1 MKFIIQPS
9 FYGGL
14 VKLAGAAQSAAI
26 NEVHRLSEEV
36 RRQQFNL
43 ANPGRRFKKIGGSG
57 FWSLRANSDIRIVA
71 DRSANRL
78 VLYYVDHHD
87 KAYQWADRRKPK
99 TGPTTGAT
107 QIIESTKT
115 EMVQEVAP
123 EPEYVVKGDSA
134 SDKLAATADE
144 LAEATEK
151 PAALKDMSEDNL
163 LRYGVPTEAIQSVL
177 QADEDEL
184 LELAFKLPTD
194 VGDAL
199 LELADGGKPAFRPVV
214 VGSGPDDSGESKTH
228 SAKPDTKDPRW
239 LRRFRLWRRRRPKIP
254 PAQPDAGDTVVRRA
268 DSEAAMP
275 VGGMGKLVAD
285 AWAEHEQAAGSC
297 RVDPSIPILFFGDLE
312 EYRRSELRVMTV
324 GFHPSGREFPVDSP
338 FERFPGGTGNDS
350 TQSYLNCLSSYFRV
364 NPYRGWF
371 HQYDAVL
378 DGAQASYYAGKPST
392 ALHTN
397 FVSPI
402 ATNPTWGRL
411 TDPQREALLAGG
423 VPLWHRLLEHLR
435 PDIVFLTISRELL
448 AKIEFAS
455 RQSDW
460 QSLAVSAS
468 AEPGSRPRSH
478 AIDWR
483 WHEIA
488 SKPSLFIF
496 DPSSRIPFGLFNH
509 QLKTRIGELAREKF
523 LERTKAAL

>member
-1 MKFIIQPS
+1 MLGYPPAIRATIVSKKRKMTQTKKDIGTEESNSSNIRDN
-9 FYGGL
+9 FYL
-14 VKLAGAAQSAAI
+14 
-26 NEVHRLSEEV
+26 
-36 RRQQFNL
+36 
-43 ANPGRRFKKIGGSG
+43 
-57 FWSLRANSDIRIVA
+57 
-71 DRSANRL
+71 
-78 VLYYVDHHD
+78 
-87 KAYQWADRRKPK
+87 
-99 TGPTTGAT
+99 
-107 QIIESTKT
+107 
-115 EMVQEVAP
+115 
-123 EPEYVVKGDSA
+123 
-134 SDKLAATADE
+134 DKLAS
-144 LAEATEK
+144 
-151 PAALKDMSEDNL
+151 AL
-163 LRYGVPTEAIQSVL
+163 VHTTT
-177 QADEDEL
+177 
-184 LELAFKLPTD
+184 LELAAFLGRHLPNLGEEWWDTHVKKKLVHEQDKKALREGGISTLEQLDCARLLKIVAGNWNELSKAVNWPPD
-194 VGDAL
+194 VHTWIK
-199 LELADGGKPAFRPVV
+199 ELQNVRN
-214 VGSGPDDSGESKTH
+214 
-228 SAKPDTKDPRW
+228 
-239 LRRFRLWRRRRPKIP
+239 RLWGHTSSEPRQPKDIHRDIDTLARVLEALEAAPESLEEVKAVQEKAFAAMGARSSATSNVPTSQSDNELTTVASAEPKTDAVP
-254 PAQPDAGDTVVRRA
+254 PDAEFEKPDAGDAVVRRS

-275 VGGMGKLVAD
+275 AGGMGKLVAA

-312 EYRRSELRVMTV
+312 AYRRSELRVMTV
-324 GFHPSGREFPVDSP
+324 GFHPSGREFPGDSP

-411 TDPQREALLAGG
+411 ADPQREALLANG
-423 VPLWHRLLEHLR
+423 VPLWHRLLMDLKPHV
-435 PDIVFLTISRELL
+435 VFLTISRGLL

-468 AEPGSRPRSH
+468 AEPGSRSRSY

-488 SKPSLFIF
+488 SNPSLFIF
-496 DPSSRIPFGLFNH
+496 YPSSRIPFGLH

-523 LERTKAAL
+523 LERTGAR

>member
-1 MKFIIQPS
+1 
-9 FYGGL
+9 
-14 VKLAGAAQSAAI
+14 
-26 NEVHRLSEEV
+26 
-36 RRQQFNL
+36 
-43 ANPGRRFKKIGGSG
+43 
-57 FWSLRANSDIRIVA
+57 
-71 DRSANRL
+71 
-78 VLYYVDHHD
+78 
-87 KAYQWADRRKPK
+87 
-99 TGPTTGAT
+99 
-107 QIIESTKT
+107 
-115 EMVQEVAP
+115 
-123 EPEYVVKGDSA
+123 
-134 SDKLAATADE
+134 
-144 LAEATEK
+144 
-151 PAALKDMSEDNL
+151 
-163 LRYGVPTEAIQSVL
+163 
-177 QADEDEL
+177 
-184 LELAFKLPTD
+184 
-194 VGDAL
+194 
-199 LELADGGKPAFRPVV
+199 
-214 VGSGPDDSGESKTH
+214 
-228 SAKPDTKDPRW
+228 
-239 LRRFRLWRRRRPKIP
+239 
-254 PAQPDAGDTVVRRA
+254 
-268 DSEAAMP
+268 MP

-324 GFHPSGREFPVDSP
+324 GFHPSGREFPGDSP

-350 TQSYLNCLSSYFRV
+350 TQNYLNCLSSYFRV

-411 TDPQREALLAGG
+411 ADPQREALLANG
-423 VPLWHRLLEHLR
+423 VPLWHRLLEHLK
-435 PDIVFLTISRELL
+435 PHIVFLTISRELL

-460 QSLAVSAS
+460 QSLAVSAH
-468 AEPGSRPRSH
+468 AEPGSRSRSY
-478 AIDWR
+478 AIDFR

-488 SKPSLFIF
+488 SNPSLFIF

-523 LERTKAAL
+523 LERTGAR